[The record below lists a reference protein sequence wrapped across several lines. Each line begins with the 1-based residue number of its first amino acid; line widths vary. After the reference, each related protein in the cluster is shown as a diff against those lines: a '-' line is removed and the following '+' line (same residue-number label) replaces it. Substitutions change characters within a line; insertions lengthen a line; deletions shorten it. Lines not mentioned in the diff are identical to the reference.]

1 MKSPIDKLA
10 EQWRMHKAIE
20 DKAREDR
27 IAVEEQILKLNPA
40 PPEGSTTV
48 HTPTGVR
55 ISLTGKISYKANMDQ
70 LLELTKGWP
79 EAARPIKTDIKVDET
94 KLKTLRREAPRLWAE
109 IASAIETKPAKTGV
123 SIDFRE

>member
-40 PPEGSTTV
+40 PAEGSTTV

>member
-1 MKSPIDKLA
+1 MKAPIDTLA
-10 EQWRMHKAIE
+10 EKWRMHKAIE

-27 IAVEEQILKLNPA
+27 ILVEQEILKLNPA
-40 PPEGSTTV
+40 PEEGSTTV
-48 HTPTGVR
+48 HTPTGVK

-79 EAARPIKTDIKVDET
+79 EAARPIKTKIEVDET
-94 KLKTLRREAPRLWAE
+94 KMKVLRRDTPRLWAE

-123 SIDFRE
+123 SIDFKE